1 MVQGIGE
8 VTNYVA
14 EIRKAHD
21 AEVIGEALFMQLAS
35 NFGGEKAEKLR
46 IVARLEKETG
56 ILLDE
61 LVSGHGIESSSSS
74 QLRDEVGEELI
85 CKLSGL
91 SWADLTS
98 RLADDLRPFV
108 ETYDRLASD
117 APPPDRTTL
126 SFLAQHER
134 CLCDFFAAE
143 ADGSG
148 DANVAEILQLT
159 TAIKAAQTRNR
170 EH

>member
-1 MVQGIGE
+1 MAPSIGE

-14 EIRKAHD
+14 EIQKAHD
-21 AEVIGEALFMQLAS
+21 AEVIGEALFMQLAA
-35 NFGGEKAEKLR
+35 NFGGDKAEKLR

-61 LVSGHGIESSSSS
+61 LMSRHGIERSSSSHF
-74 QLRDEVGEELI
+74 RDEVGEELLG
-85 CKLSGL
+85 KLSGL
-91 SWADLTS
+91 SWSELLGQ
-98 RLADDLRPFV
+98 LADDLRPFV
-108 ETYDRLASD
+108 ETYDRLASE
-117 APPPDRTTL
+117 APPADRIAL
-126 SFLAQHER
+126 SFLAHHER

-148 DANVAEILQLT
+148 DVIVAEIQQLT
-159 TAIKAAQTRNR
+159 TAIKAAQTQNR